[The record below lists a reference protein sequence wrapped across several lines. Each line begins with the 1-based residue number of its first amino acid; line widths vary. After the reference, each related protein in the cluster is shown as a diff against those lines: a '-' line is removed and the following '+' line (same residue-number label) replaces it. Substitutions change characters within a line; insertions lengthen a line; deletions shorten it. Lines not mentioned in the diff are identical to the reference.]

1 MGQSNSRPISK
12 HAQRQIRRDE
22 ELQIH
27 LTVQRMENFIML
39 AYMVGNKKHSIALIL
54 GSAQARSRF
63 SEFVMQDRC
72 SYDLYVL
79 CEIIKIQ
86 DIPYMN
92 LFKRAKEIYD
102 THLKPMNDKRKF
114 VPVAFLTRERVAA
127 ALAATNLND
136 LRAAFNQAIDDIV
149 GGLSASVWIRYVQS
163 KTYSNW

>member
-1 MGQSNSRPISK
+1 MGQRNTRPISK

-54 GSAQARSRF
+54 NSAMARSRF
-63 SEFVMQDRC
+63 SEFVVQDRC

-79 CEIIKIQ
+79 CEIVKMQ
-86 DIPYMN
+86 EDPYMS
-92 LFKRAKEIYD
+92 LFKRAKELYD

-114 VPVAFLTRERVAA
+114 VPVAFLTREKVAA
-127 ALAATNLND
+127 ALVSTNLND
-136 LRAAFNQAIDDIV
+136 LRSALTQAVDDIV
-149 GGLSASVWIRYVQS
+149 GGLAASVWIRFVQS
-163 KTYSNW
+163 KIYANW